1 MVRYLSVS
9 DMVDSLVSDEYA
21 RWSPEGARVLAEHLD
36 CECESTAEWDR
47 VAIRCEWS
55 EYESVRQAA
64 SDLLDWSP
72 ADVEIS
78 ADDLDYATREEILDQ
93 YASEALQARYE
104 VLEVSTGHVV
114 VREW

>member
-1 MVRYLSVS
+1 MSVS

-21 RWSPEGARVLAEHLD
+21 RWSHEGARVLAEYLD
-36 CECESTAEWDR
+36 RECEAETEWDR

-55 EYESVRQAA
+55 EYESAREAA
-64 SDLLDWSP
+64 CDLCDWSA

-78 ADDLDYATREEILDQ
+78 ADDLQYATRDEILDQ
-93 YASEALQARYE
+93 YASEALRARYE

>member
-1 MVRYLSVS
+1 MADELRS
-9 DMVDSLVSDEYA
+9 DQNA
-21 RWSPEGARVLAEHLD
+21 RWSYEGAYVLADHLD
-36 CECESTAEWDR
+36 RECDPQTVFDL

-55 EYESVRQAA
+55 EYESAREAA
-64 SDLLDWSP
+64 CELCDWSP

-78 ADDLDYATREEILDQ
+78 ADDLDYVTREESLDQ
-93 YASEALQARYE
+93 SASEALQARYE